1 MKSFFEYKLATSTD
15 PNVSPDQNVWKK
27 WRSLVNMTEKEIK
40 SFYETEYK
48 DEVDSDLKKKT
59 LEMMI
64 KLISTGKTFDDAEK
78 KWTSD
83 MWKMSRSQIKFIEK
97 IKAIR
102 KRMVGN
108 PFERNGELTKWLKSM
123 LAWGHDPRKKN
134 QKLV

>member
-1 MKSFFEYKLATSTD
+1 M
-15 PNVSPDQNVWKK
+15 
-27 WRSLVNMTEKEIK
+27 
-40 SFYETEYK
+40 
-48 DEVDSDLKKKT
+48 
-59 LEMMI
+59 
-64 KLISTGKTFDDAEK
+64 GKITFDDAEK